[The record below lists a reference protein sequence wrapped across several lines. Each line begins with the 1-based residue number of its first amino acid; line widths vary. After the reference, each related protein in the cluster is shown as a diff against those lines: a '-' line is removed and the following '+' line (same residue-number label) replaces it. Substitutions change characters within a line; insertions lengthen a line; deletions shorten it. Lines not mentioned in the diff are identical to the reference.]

1 EARRGPRDPRR
12 ARRRSGPSRRVARGP
27 CDRRTAD
34 RRARIIDQP
43 GSALAL
49 RSGRGTLSGVRPG
62 HPPRAD
68 PGPRQDSEGR
78 LSRLPGAIHFNRI
91 GLGMILIL
99 AFGCGM
105 AATLVTVGL
114 ALVGARRVAQ
124 DVAGPYLSVG
134 RAVHLV
140 PELAALVVV
149 LFGVAMTAQ
158 GLVTI
163 F

>member
-1 EARRGPRDPRR
+1 
-12 ARRRSGPSRRVARGP
+12 
-27 CDRRTAD
+27 
-34 RRARIIDQP
+34 
-43 GSALAL
+43 
-49 RSGRGTLSGVRPG
+49 
-62 HPPRAD
+62 
-68 PGPRQDSEGR
+68 
-78 LSRLPGAIHFNRI
+78 
-91 GLGMILIL
+91 MILIL

-124 DVAGPYLSVG
+124 DVAGRYLSVG